1 MPTLRANNSTEYH
14 KQRRI
19 AEPELYRSRGREYSR
34 RYRLKKK
41 EEAVEL
47 KKIEDGIIGMDLDDL
62 ANLVIDNDDSDPDC
76 TPVGVI

>member
-1 MPTLRANNSTEYH
+1 MSAEYH

-47 KKIEDGIIGMDLDDL
+47 KKLEDGIIGMDLDDL
-62 ANLVIDNDDSDPDC
+62 ANLVIDNDDADPGE
-76 TPVGVI
+76 PPSGVI

>member
-1 MPTLRANNSTEYH
+1 MPERTNNSTEYH
-14 KQRRI
+14 RQRRI
-19 AEPELYRSRGREYSR
+19 NEPELYRARGREYSK

-62 ANLVIDNDDSDPDC
+62 ANLVIDNDDS
-76 TPVGVI
+76 TPVGVV

>member
-1 MPTLRANNSTEYH
+1 MPERINMSAEYH

-47 KKIEDGIIGMDLDDL
+47 KKLEDGIIGMDLDDL
-62 ANLVIDNDDSDPDC
+62 ANLVIDNDDADPGE
-76 TPVGVI
+76 PPSGVI

>member
-1 MPTLRANNSTEYH
+1 MPERTNNSTEYH

>member
-1 MPTLRANNSTEYH
+1 MPERTNNSTEYH
-14 KQRRI
+14 RQRRI
-19 AEPELYRSRGREYSR
+19 NEPELYRTRGREYSK

-62 ANLVIDNDDSDPDC
+62 ANLVIDNDDADPGE
-76 TPVGVI
+76 PPSGVI

>member
-1 MPTLRANNSTEYH
+1 MPERTNMSAEYH
-14 KQRRI
+14 KKRRI

>member
-1 MPTLRANNSTEYH
+1 MPERTNNSTEYP

>member
-1 MPTLRANNSTEYH
+1 MPERTNNSTEYH
-14 KQRRI
+14 RQRRI
-19 AEPELYRSRGREYSR
+19 NEPELYRTRGREYSK

-62 ANLVIDNDDSDPDC
+62 ANLVIDNDDSDPDS
-76 TPVGVI
+76 TPVGVV

>member
-1 MPTLRANNSTEYH
+1 MPTLRTNNSAEYH
-14 KQRRI
+14 KKRRI
-19 AEPELYRSRGREYSR
+19 AEPELYRSRGKEYSR

>member
-1 MPTLRANNSTEYH
+1 MPERTNNSTEYH
-14 KQRRI
+14 RQRRI
-19 AEPELYRSRGREYSR
+19 NEPELYRTRGREYSK

-62 ANLVIDNDDSDPDC
+62 ANLVIDNDDADS
-76 TPVGVI
+76 TPAGVV

>member
-1 MPTLRANNSTEYH
+1 MPERTNNSTEYH
-14 KQRRI
+14 RQRRI
-19 AEPELYRSRGREYSR
+19 NEPELYRTRGREYSK

-62 ANLVIDNDDSDPDC
+62 ANLVIDNDDSDPDS